1 MQKPRREATS
11 STNLATNLFKE
22 AKNSVFPVPGGPCN
36 KDNGPLAIK
45 R

>member
-22 AKNSVFPVPGGPCN
+22 AKNEIN
-36 KDNGPLAIK
+36 EMKKKDFLLCG
-45 R
+45 